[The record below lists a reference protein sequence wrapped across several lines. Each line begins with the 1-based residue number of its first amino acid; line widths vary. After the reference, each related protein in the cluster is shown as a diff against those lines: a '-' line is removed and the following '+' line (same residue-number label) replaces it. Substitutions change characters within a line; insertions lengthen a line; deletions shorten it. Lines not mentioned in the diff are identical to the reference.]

1 MEAVGELTG
10 LASRA
15 PESRLARSL
24 LILRRHPQLGAGLGI
39 LLALVAALVLA
50 QVLVPYDPLRGDP
63 SIVLEPP
70 SRTHPLG
77 TDSFGRDILAR
88 IAEGA
93 WLDLPI
99 AFTTVAIAITVGMLI
114 GALAGYTGGL
124 VDMVVMRATDI
135 LMAFPSFILAM
146 VMVAILGNS
155 VPTVVIAIA
164 VSFVPD
170 FIRLARGEVLS
181 ERELEYVDAARC
193 AGNSEWRIM
202 YSQLLPN
209 CMTPVL
215 VHGTLCLAW
224 AILDVAGLAF
234 LGIGITPPTP
244 EWGVLVS
251 EGVRH
256 TISGDWWVSLFPGA
270 TILLAALGFNLVGDS
285 LRDITAKEE
294 RGR

>member
-1 MEAVGELTG
+1 MEAVSESRG
-10 LASRA
+10 LPSRA
-15 PESRLARSL
+15 QESRLSRWAL
-24 LILRRHPQLGAGLGI
+24 VLRRHPQLGAGLAI
-39 LLALVAALVLA
+39 LLVLVITLALV
-50 QVLVPYDPLRGDP
+50 QVLTPYDPLRGDP
-63 SIVLEPP
+63 SVVLEPP
-70 SRTHPLG
+70 SQAHVLG
-77 TDSFGRDILAR
+77 TDSFGRDILSR

-99 AFTTVAIAITVGMLI
+99 AFATVAIAITVGLLI
-114 GALAGYTGGL
+114 GALAGYMGGL
-124 VDMVVMRATDI
+124 VDMAVMRATDI

-146 VMVAILGNS
+146 VMVAVLGNS
-155 VPTVVIAIA
+155 VPTVVVAIA
-164 VSFVPD
+164 AAFVPD
-170 FIRLARGEVLS
+170 FIRLLRGEVLS
-181 ERELEYVDAARC
+181 EREMEYVDAARC

-202 YSQLLPN
+202 YVQLLPN

-251 EGVRH
+251 EGVRY

-285 LRDITAKEE
+285 LRDITATEE
-294 RGR
+294 RGQ

>member
-1 MEAVGELTG
+1 MEAVSGPRG
-10 LASRA
+10 LPSRA
-15 PESRLARSL
+15 QESRLSRWAL
-24 LILRRHPQLGAGLGI
+24 VLRRHPQLGAGLAI
-39 LLALVAALVLA
+39 LLVLVITLALI
-50 QVLVPYDPLRGDP
+50 QVLTPYDPLRGDP
-63 SIVLEPP
+63 SAVLEPP
-70 SRTHPLG
+70 SQAHLLG
-77 TDSFGRDILAR
+77 TDSFGRDILSR

-99 AFTTVAIAITVGMLI
+99 AFATVVIAITVGLLI

-124 VDMVVMRATDI
+124 VDMAVMRATDI

-146 VMVAILGNS
+146 VMVAVLGNS
-155 VPTVVIAIA
+155 VPTVVVAIA
-164 VSFVPD
+164 AAFVPD
-170 FIRLARGEVLS
+170 FIRLMRGEVLS
-181 ERELEYVDAARC
+181 EREMEYVDAARC

-202 YSQLLPN
+202 YVQLLPN
-209 CMTPVL
+209 CMTPAL

-251 EGVRH
+251 EGVRY

-294 RGR
+294 RGQ

>member
-1 MEAVGELTG
+1 MEAVGELRG
-10 LASRA
+10 LLSRG
-15 PESRLARSL
+15 PESRLSRL
-24 LILRRHPQLGAGLGI
+24 VLVLRRHPQLGAGLAI
-39 LLALVAALVLA
+39 LLALVATLALV
-50 QVLVPYDPLRGDP
+50 QVLIPYDPLRGNP
-63 SIVLEPP
+63 RTVLEPP
-70 SRTHPLG
+70 SQAHPLG

-88 IAEGA
+88 IAQGA

-99 AFTTVAIAITVGMLI
+99 AFTTVAIAITVGLLI
-114 GALAGYTGGL
+114 GALAGYAGGL

-146 VMVAILGNS
+146 VMVAVLGNS
-155 VPTVVIAIA
+155 VPTVVTAIA

-202 YSQLLPN
+202 YLQLLPN

-251 EGVRH
+251 EGVRY

-285 LRDITAKEE
+285 LRDITAREE
-294 RGR
+294 RGQ